1 MRFSGFS
8 FRLGK
13 RTRLYFSNP
22 KTPASKTSTAPAA
35 PVQQDDP
42 EPRVTIGGVAWR
54 LVLMFIT
61 CNWVSITYWRGDL
74 LPFIITIILA
84 IGAVALFLWYFF
96 SVRRAREAWEDARIE
111 RLIMERK
118 AKEQAA
124 AEAAV
129 KEAERQAKAEAR
141 AAEREEYART
151 HDNLFTKVAGVTFKN
166 ADGSSRQAN
175 LKDLEVSGVNNV
187 QLVQFE
193 YQGEPALRVV
203 VDGMEIGNV
212 PADVVPEV
220 LEIMPRIDNI
230 MCIVSTF
237 DNDSGRRIYRADLD
251 ISYRIDT

>member
-1 MRFSGFS
+1 
-8 FRLGK
+8 
-13 RTRLYFSNP
+13 
-22 KTPASKTSTAPAA
+22 
-35 PVQQDDP
+35 
-42 EPRVTIGGVAWR
+42 
-54 LVLMFIT
+54 
-61 CNWVSITYWRGDL
+61 
-74 LPFIITIILA
+74 
-84 IGAVALFLWYFF
+84 
-96 SVRRAREAWEDARIE
+96 
-111 RLIMERK
+111 MERK

-151 HDNLFTKVAGVTFKN
+151 HNNLSTKVAGVTFKN

-175 LKDLEVSGVNNV
+175 LKDLEVSGADNV

-220 LEIMPRIDNI
+220 FKIMPRIDNI

>member
-22 KTPASKTSTAPAA
+22 KTPASKTTPAPAA

-42 EPRVTIGGVAWR
+42 EPRTTFGGIIWR
-54 LVLMFIT
+54 IIVLFIT
-61 CNWVSITYWRGDL
+61 CNWVVITYWRGDL
-74 LPFIITIILA
+74 LPFIITVILA
-84 IGAVALFLWYFF
+84 IGAFLLFVGYFF

-118 AKEQAA
+118 AQEQAA

-220 LEIMPRIDNI
+220 LEIMPRIENI

>member
-22 KTPASKTSTAPAA
+22 KTPASKTPPAPAA

-42 EPRVTIGGVAWR
+42 EPRTTFGGIIWR
-54 LVLMFIT
+54 IIVLFIT
-61 CNWVSITYWRGDL
+61 CNWVVITYWRGDL
-74 LPFIITIILA
+74 LPFIITVILA
-84 IGAVALFLWYFF
+84 IGAFLLFVGYFF

-124 AEAAV
+124 AEAAA
-129 KEAERQAKAEAR
+129 KEAERQDRAAKR

-151 HDNLFTKVAGVTFKN
+151 HNNLSTKVAGVTFKN

-212 PADVVPEV
+212 PADVVPDV
-220 LEIMPRIDNI
+220 IEIMPRIDNI
-230 MCIVSTF
+230 MCIVTTF

>member
-22 KTPASKTSTAPAA
+22 KTPASKTTTAPAA

-42 EPRVTIGGVAWR
+42 EPRATIGGVAWR

-61 CNWVSITYWRGDL
+61 LNWVSITYWRGDL
-74 LPFIITIILA
+74 FPFIITIILA
-84 IGAVALFLWYFF
+84 IGAVALFLGYFF
-96 SVRRAREAWEDARIE
+96 SINRAREEWGNARTD
-111 RLIMERK
+111 RLIAEYK

-124 AEAAV
+124 AEAAA
-129 KEAERQAKAEAR
+129 KEAERQTKAETR

-175 LKDLEVSGVNNV
+175 LKDLEVSGVGNV

-203 VDGMEIGNV
+203 VDGMEIGTV

-220 LEIMPRIDNI
+220 LKIMPRIDNI

>member
-22 KTPASKTSTAPAA
+22 KTPSSKTTPAPAA

-42 EPRVTIGGVAWR
+42 EPRATIGGVAWR

-61 CNWVSITYWRGDL
+61 INWVSITYWRGDL
-74 LPFIITIILA
+74 LPFIITVILA
-84 IGAVALFLWYFF
+84 IGAVALFLGYFF
-96 SVRRAREAWEDARIE
+96 SINRAREEWGNARTD
-111 RLIMERK
+111 RLIAEYK

-124 AEAAV
+124 AEAAA
-129 KEAERQAKAEAR
+129 KEAERQDRAAKR

-230 MCIVSTF
+230 MCIVTTF

>member
-22 KTPASKTSTAPAA
+22 KTPASKTTPAPAA

-42 EPRVTIGGVAWR
+42 EPRATIGGVAWR

-61 CNWVSITYWRGDL
+61 LNWVSITYWRGDL
-74 LPFIITIILA
+74 LPFIITVVLSL
-84 IGAVALFLWYFF
+84 GAVALLLWYFF
-96 SVRRAREAWEDARIE
+96 STRRAHDAWEASRAARLAE
-111 RLIMERK
+111 
-118 AKEQAA
+118 AQQAQAQAA
-124 AEAAV
+124 AEKAA
-129 KEAERQAKAEAR
+129 KAAERQAKLDAFAEMR
-141 AAEREEYART
+141 REYART
-151 HDNLFTKVAGVTFKN
+151 HDSISTKVAGVTFKN

-175 LKDLEVSGVNNV
+175 LKDLEVSGADNV

>member
-22 KTPASKTSTAPAA
+22 KTPASKATPAPAA
-35 PVQQDDP
+35 PVQPDDP
-42 EPRVTIGGVAWR
+42 EPRTTFGGIIWR
-54 LVLMFIT
+54 IIVLFIT
-61 CNWVSITYWRGDL
+61 CNWVVITYWRGDL
-74 LPFIITIILA
+74 LPFIITVILA
-84 IGAVALFLWYFF
+84 IGAFWLFVGYFF

-124 AEAAV
+124 AEAAA
-129 KEAERQAKAEAR
+129 KEAERQDRAAKR

-230 MCIVSTF
+230 MCIVTTF